1 MAVAMVVGL
10 ARVVTLKEKAELRG
24 PVGIVNEA
32 AGQMKKGWEF
42 GVEFFVILSIYIC
55 VFNLIPFPALDGGRL
70 AFLVYEF
77 IARRRPDAKV
87 EARVH
92 MIGLLAL
99 LTIFIPVFFF
109 EVFQS
114 IAKLFVKG

>member
-1 MAVAMVVGL
+1 
-10 ARVVTLKEKAELRG
+10 

-32 AGQMKKGWEF
+32 AGQIQKGWET

-70 AFLVYEF
+70 AFLLYEF
-77 IARRRPDAKV
+77 VARRRPDAKV
-87 EARVH
+87 EARGH
-92 MIGLLAL
+92 MVGLLAL
-99 LTIFIPVFFF
+99 LTLFIPLFFV
-109 EVFQS
+109 EIWQQ